1 MPSDEKTKKLRNLK
15 FDKNG
20 TKITCIEHLSNE
32 IFYEIFDYLDG
43 CDIFDTFSN
52 LNIRFKCLILYSS
65 LPIKIHRSISS
76 NQITEYHY
84 QKLII
89 PYRHRIISFH
99 INDKS
104 YMSFSFSL
112 HMIDES
118 FSRLESLVLYK
129 IQYDIL
135 IYFLPN
141 LITLPRLFSLKIG
154 LNDGLRNFSK
164 LMFDELE
171 TLIKKSFSYIRVL
184 RFTASWDSSYLD
196 ADRWEQLILKH
207 IPHLRIL
214 DFKYTEGLDNQLM
227 YKPYHLNFNRFLSP
241 FWIQR
246 RWFFELKICINV
258 FPPATITYSIQPL
271 KKQWYEWHDDAN
283 SNQFVTCSTLA
294 EQKSNN
300 TSFSHLHLTVEGPP
314 TVEYYRLVQGY
325 ICSIAA
331 LVQFTSLHI
340 DLCHFSISILIQF
353 LNMLPN
359 LDSLTITSEFPEKA
373 KILSKEQINMFHF
386 VSSNNKITKV
396 NLEQMTELDQIH
408 IIMDLCFHM
417 CDLQVKCRNI
427 FDGKWL
433 IRYVINKRNT
443 NFIPHLCSICLWISE
458 ANDEMMSNLQII
470 IDIEKLIDNYTI
482 KRICDK
488 IYLRWN
494 EHL

>member
-1 MPSDEKTKKLRNLK
+1 MCYLK
-15 FDKNG
+15 
-20 TKITCIEHLSNE
+20 
-32 IFYEIFDYLDG
+32 
-43 CDIFDTFSN
+43 
-52 LNIRFKCLILYSS
+52 
-65 LPIKIHRSISS
+65 
-76 NQITEYHY
+76 
-84 QKLII
+84 
-89 PYRHRIISFH
+89 
-99 INDKS
+99 
-104 YMSFSFSL
+104 
-112 HMIDES
+112 
-118 FSRLESLVLYK
+118 
-129 IQYDIL
+129 
-135 IYFLPN
+135 
-141 LITLPRLFSLKIG
+141 
-154 LNDGLRNFSK
+154 
-164 LMFDELE
+164 FDELE
-171 TLIKKSFSYIRVL
+171 TLIKESFSYIRVL

-227 YKPYHLNFNRFLSP
+227 YKPYHLNFDRFLSP

-283 SNQFVTCSTLA
+283 SNHFFTCSTLA

-300 TSFSHLHLTVEGPP
+300 TLFSHLHLTVEGPP